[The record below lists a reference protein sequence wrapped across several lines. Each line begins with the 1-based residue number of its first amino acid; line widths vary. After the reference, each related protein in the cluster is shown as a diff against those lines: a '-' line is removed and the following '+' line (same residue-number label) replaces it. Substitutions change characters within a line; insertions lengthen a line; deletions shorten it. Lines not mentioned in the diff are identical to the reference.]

1 MITIDIRPCEPHR
14 AFHALLV
21 VSGLR
26 RPPLS
31 ARFTIMARHDGKS
44 RYVGPAGW
52 EDKFTECRELAAGW
66 DAEQKVLWLLLG
78 PEVIEPLDRGPF
90 NFTLLQTGEQI
101 TELAMPAPILLPG
114 PDGLP
119 PLAES
124 HDKGVAALLPLP
136 LTTPA
141 AAFRATTSAR
151 TLFQTSDAHQVG
163 PTVVESDMPPHG
175 KDPSVK
181 PVVLGIGVCLAAV
194 LGVGFLLAGQGK
206 DAKPP
211 VSAVVA
217 SSPVTSPVTSPQRP
231 LPIPAAPPPPV
242 ATDPAPISIKEADTA
257 AASMPHPLPMPA
269 AAPEPVV
276 APSTVAAPDPTSV
289 PVLDAEPA
297 AALPIAASVGPTG
310 AAETVEDR
318 AGPPPQAEPTP
329 PQQAAEAP
337 AARSA
342 CGGPPISAS
351 IPAIADSTTPEE
363 AHCIVLGWIASGRTD
378 DAVAALSSL
387 RRSGYLP
394 AMLELAKLYDPLSKH
409 STPPPAP
416 EFARDEY
423 RRIIQRAGDNP
434 VGQEARHRLDA
445 LRDG

>member
-124 HDKGVAALLPLP
+124 HDKGVAATLPLP
-136 LTTPA
+136 LTTRV
-141 AAFRATTSAR
+141 AAFRATTPVRA
-151 TLFQTSDAHQVG
+151 LFQTPDGDQVE
-163 PTVVESDMPPHG
+163 PTTVEADVPPHR

-194 LGVGFLLAGQGK
+194 LGIGFLLAGQGK
-206 DAKPP
+206 DPKPL

-217 SSPVTSPVTSPQRP
+217 SSPVTSAQRP
-231 LPIPAAPPPPV
+231 LPIAS
-242 ATDPAPISIKEADTA
+242 DPAPISIKEADTA
-257 AASMPHPLPMPA
+257 AASMPHPLPAPA
-269 AAPEPVV
+269 ATPDPVV
-276 APSTVAAPDPTSV
+276 APSTVAVSDPAPV
-289 PVLDAEPA
+289 PVPVPAQDVDTA
-297 AALPIAASVGPTG
+297 AAPPIAASVGPTE
-310 AAETVEDR
+310 AAETVEDP
-318 AGPPPQAEPTP
+318 AGRLPQAEPTP
-329 PQQAAEAP
+329 PPRAAEAP
-337 AARSA
+337 GARSA

-351 IPAIADSTTPEE
+351 IPTIADSTTPEE